1 MPGMAEVV
9 ATEAREA
16 VKSANSN
23 GSFVVWA
30 ALVGNLAV
38 AIVKFIAA
46 ALTGSSAM
54 LSEGIHSLV
63 DTGNEALLLYGLR
76 RAAAPPD
83 VEHPF
88 GHGRELY
95 FWSFIVALL
104 IFTIG
109 ACVSFYEGATHMLAP
124 TPLERPIVIFVVL
137 GASSVFE
144 GVSWCI
150 ALREFRR
157 TQGTMT
163 LWQAFRASKDP
174 TTFMVLFEDSAALI
188 GIVLAAAGVG
198 LALTT
203 GDERWDGAASI
214 AIGVLLSVVAIVLAR
229 ESKALL
235 IGEQADPDLRAAIFT
250 LADQVD
256 GIECVNAM
264 TTVQLAPDQVVAT
277 ISIEFDDALH
287 TSDIER
293 IVAALEAAIRAEHP
307 AIVALFV
314 KPQTAKTSRAQRAHL
329 VAAPALDPD
338 YQWRNDV
345 TDCPHLDAITTVTP
359 SARGCE
365 ECLQMGSEWLH
376 LRLCRSCGHVGCC
389 DQSPGRHATKHFEAS
404 RHPIIEGYDPPE
416 GWGWCYIDEVMID
429 LGNDITLQDGP
440 IPRYY

>member
-1 MPGMAEVV
+1 MTEMAVP
-9 ATEAREA
+9 EAQA
-16 VKSANSN
+16 AGKSANSN

-30 ALVGNLAV
+30 ALLGNLAIAV
-38 AIVKFIAA
+38 IKFVAA

-63 DTGNEALLLYGLR
+63 DTGNEALLLYGIR

-83 VEHPF
+83 VDHPF

-95 FWSFIVALL
+95 FWSFVVALL

-109 ACVSFYEGATHMLAP
+109 ACVSLYEGVTHVLAP
-124 TPLERPIVIFVVL
+124 TPLAQPIVIFAVF
-137 GASSVFE
+137 GASFIFE
-144 GVSWCI
+144 GVSWRI

-188 GIVLAAAGVG
+188 GILLAAAGVG
-198 LALTT
+198 LALVT

-214 AIGVLLSVVAIVLAR
+214 AIGALLSVVALVLAR

-235 IGEQADPDLRAAIFT
+235 IGEQADPALRAAIFA
-250 LADQVD
+250 LSDQVD
-256 GIECVNAM
+256 GIERVNAM

-277 ISIEFDDALH
+277 MSIEFADALH

-293 IVAALEAAIRAEHP
+293 IVTALEAAIRAEHP

-338 YQWRNDV
+338 HQWRSDV
-345 TDCPHLDAITTVTP
+345 MDCPHLDTIKPVTP

-365 ECLQMGSEWLH
+365 ECLRTGSEWLH
-376 LRLCRSCGHVGCC
+376 LRVCRSCGHVGCC
-389 DQSPGRHATKHFEAS
+389 DQSPGRHATRHFAAS

-429 LGNDITLQDGP
+429 LGSDLTPHDGP